1 MLERRVKILAFCAL
15 ICCAVLALLL
25 FYERSER
32 KFDSA
37 EWKKTR
43 KFNEHYHPR
52 LSMANR
58 LIADHSL
65 DGKTREEVT
74 ELLGQPSHEGY
85 FRSYDLVYW
94 LGPERSWISID
105 SEWLVI
111 KLDDTGDV
119 KAYKLERD

>member
-1 MLERRVKILAFCAL
+1 MHERRTKLLAFCAL
-15 ICCAVLALLL
+15 ICCGAGALIL
-25 FYERSER
+25 FYETSER

-43 KFNEHYHPR
+43 DRNQSHHPR
-52 LSMANR
+52 LFMADR
-58 LIADHSL
+58 LIADHTL

-74 ELLGQPSHEGY
+74 ELLGEPSHDGY

-111 KLDDTGDV
+111 KLDDKGRV
-119 KAYKLERD
+119 KEYKLERD